1 RRVISAGAPLPASA
15 RERFAAALGV
25 RPRTFYGATECGGIA
40 FDREGDGSLPDGC
53 VGTPLDGV
61 RIVLEDADEDGVG
74 RVCVRSASAARGYHP
89 APTGLAADDVVLGNR
104 RFRTAD
110 LARRDEH
117 GQLHLVGRVLDVVH
131 VGGRKGYPAEIE
143 RATLCRTGT

>member
-1 RRVISAGAPLPASA
+1 
-15 RERFAAALGV
+15 
-25 RPRTFYGATECGGIA
+25 
-40 FDREGDGSLPDGC
+40 
-53 VGTPLDGV
+53 V

-117 GQLHLVGRVLDVVH
+117 GQLHLVGRVHDVVN
-131 VGGRKGYPAEIE
+131 VGGRKVYPAEIE
-143 RATLCRTGT
+143 RVIRTVPGVHDVVVTGVARSATTARYKVPRSIEIVPALPRTARGKIDRRALDAREPID